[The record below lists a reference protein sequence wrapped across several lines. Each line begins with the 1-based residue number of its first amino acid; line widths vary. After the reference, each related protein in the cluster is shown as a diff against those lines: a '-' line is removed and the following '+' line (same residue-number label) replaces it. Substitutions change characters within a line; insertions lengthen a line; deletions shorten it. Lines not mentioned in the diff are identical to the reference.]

1 MKSKPSL
8 WFSLFGILSLLT
20 CFEPRGSA
28 AENWPQFRGP
38 QASGVSS
45 GTAPTKWNAVTGE
58 NILWQTPLPGLGH
71 ASPIVWGEK
80 IYIATAVRPGAK
92 AELKVGLYGDGAS
105 YSEKESHQWRL
116 LCLDKNS
123 GKILWDKLGFE
134 AVPRLER
141 HTKATHCNS
150 TPAID
155 GKYLVAMFGSEGVFC
170 FDMSGQLLWHKD
182 LGKLHSAP
190 YDMPSL
196 QWGFASSPILHEG
209 KVIVQCDTMTEKFLV
224 VFDAKDGRE
233 VWRTSRNEPTST
245 WCTPVVTSAAG
256 RKQIVANGWKDIGGY
271 DFNTGKALWTLSEG
285 GDVPVASPVVA
296 GDSVILT
303 SGHGKFRPMR
313 RVLLNASGDV
323 KPADIS
329 QTNAAVV
336 WVHPRKGNYLQ
347 TPIVVGDKVWG
358 CSNDG
363 IVTCFDLA
371 SGKVNYEERIGG
383 GRQGFT
389 SSPVSAG
396 GNLYFTGEQGDVF
409 VIPATEKFSVI
420 ATNKLDGICLTTAAI
435 ADGTMFFRTTEKL
448 LAIGGKK
455 P

>member
-1 MKSKPSL
+1 MNFTRAQT
-8 WFSLFGILSLLT
+8 FSRSPVTLLAT
-20 CFEPRGSA
+20 LLA
-28 AENWPQFRGP
+28 ANVFAVENWPQFRGP

-45 GTAPTKWNAVTGE
+45 GTAPTKWNAESGE
-58 NILWQTPLPGLGH
+58 NILWQTALPGLGH
-71 ASPIVWGEK
+71 ASPIVWGDK

-105 YSEKESHQWRL
+105 YAEKERHQWRL
-116 LCLDKNS
+116 LCVDKAT
-123 GKILWDKLGFE
+123 GKILWDKLELE

-150 TPAID
+150 TPATD
-155 GKYLVAMFGSEGVFC
+155 GKRIVAMFGSEGVFC
-170 FDMSGQLLWHKD
+170 YDMNGAKIWSKD
-182 LGKLHSAP
+182 LGKLHAAP
-190 YDMPSL
+190 QDMPSL
-196 QWGFASSPILHEG
+196 QWGFASSPVLYDG
-209 KVIVQCDTMTEKFLV
+209 KVVVQVDTISEQFLA
-224 VFDAKDGRE
+224 VFDAVDGKELWRRPRKDN
-233 VWRTSRNEPTST
+233 SS
-245 WCTPVVTSAAG
+245 WCTPIVAKAAG
-256 RKQIVANGWKDIGGY
+256 RTQVIANGWKEIGGY
-271 DFNTGKALWTLSEG
+271 DFKSGEPLWWLSEG
-285 GDVPVASPVVA
+285 GDVPVASPIVA

-313 RVLLNASGDV
+313 RVLLNATGDI
-323 KPADIS
+323 KPAEIS
-329 QTNAAVV
+329 LTNEAVA

-371 SGKVNYEERIGG
+371 SGKIYYEERIGG
-383 GRQGFT
+383 GGQGFT

-409 VIPATEKFSVI
+409 VIPVSDKFRVL

-435 ADGTMFFRTTEKL
+435 SDGAMFYRTTEKL
-448 LAIGGKK
+448 LAIGVKK